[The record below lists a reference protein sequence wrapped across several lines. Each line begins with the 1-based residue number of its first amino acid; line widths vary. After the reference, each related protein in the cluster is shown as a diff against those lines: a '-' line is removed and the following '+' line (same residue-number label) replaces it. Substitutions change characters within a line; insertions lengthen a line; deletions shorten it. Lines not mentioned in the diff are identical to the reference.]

1 MSPFVLAAHS
11 HNSRFNVP
19 LTNSEKWSKGN
30 SVWHSSNSIRNR
42 KWQFHHRKKELS
54 LKSVY
59 KNCFPGQLPA
69 WDWSVRRYLRLWW
82 FSSLSGGGG
91 EWQLGCHIA
100 SGSPILTTFSS
111 IPPHLCQIKLQVC
124 CETLIFYSF
133 FSNWTL
139 LVIDQIRWFWDVF
152 IKTNNFLSEH
162 LVDANTDWGHGT
174 DGPN

>member
-59 KNCFPGQLPA
+59 KNCFPGQLRA

-82 FSSLSGGGG
+82 FSSLSGGGVTA
-91 EWQLGCHIA
+91 WLSHCIRKSHPDHLLINSPSFVSNQAASLLWNIDILLFFLKLDIACYWSDTVVLGCLHQNKQFPIWT
-100 SGSPILTTFSS
+100 SGRRKHWLGSRHRRP
-111 IPPHLCQIKLQVC
+111 
-124 CETLIFYSF
+124 
-133 FSNWTL
+133 
-139 LVIDQIRWFWDVF
+139 
-152 IKTNNFLSEH
+152 
-162 LVDANTDWGHGT
+162 
-174 DGPN
+174 